1 MIPSQTNRPVP
12 PAPGRNSPGCPS
24 ELAAMLASLGIDLPC
39 SENVGILGERVRI
52 GNCEVGNR
60 MVALPME
67 GCDCRPDG
75 APSAIT
81 LRRYTR
87 IAAGGSGTMWF
98 EAAAV
103 TEAGR
108 SNPKSMWITPGNLD
122 AFKRM
127 VDDVRVA
134 AARAGNDPV
143 LCLLQLTHAGRFA
156 RMGLAPAPA
165 VTHRV
170 PELDR
175 RQGFDDT
182 LPLVSDA
189 WLNELQGRFVE
200 AARLARAAGF
210 DGVDVKSCHGYLF
223 SALLGA
229 HRRAGMYGGSYE
241 NRTRMLRQTAARIG
255 AEVDGCLVAVR
266 FNAWDALAYPYG
278 WGTSQADPAGP
289 DLIESVRLA
298 GDLAAGGVDLLG
310 VSAGIPRIDPHI
322 NRPSAH
328 YGGACS
334 DIAEHPLVGIK
345 RMTDM
350 TGTIQ
355 RAAASLPVVA
365 AGLAWL
371 GTLMPR
377 VAAGILTTG
386 GATLIGQ
393 GRGTFAYPES
403 VGDILS
409 GRGMDQR
416 KICVSCS
423 QCSALMK
430 LGGPAGC
437 AVRDPAVYS
446 FPKERQ

>member
-1 MIPSQTNRPVP
+1 MIPPRTNHDAP
-12 PAPGRNSPGCPS
+12 PAPGRSSPRSRS

-39 SENVGILGERVRI
+39 GEDIGILGQRVRI

-60 MVALPME
+60 LVALPME

-87 IAAGGSGTMWF
+87 TAAGGSGTMWF

-108 SNPKSMWITPGNLD
+108 SNPKAMWIHLGNLD
-122 AFKRM
+122 SFKRM
-127 VDDVRVA
+127 VGDVRA
-134 AARAGNDPV
+134 AAAKAGNDPV

-156 RMGLAPAPA
+156 RTGAAPAPA

-189 WLNELQGRFVE
+189 WLDELQDRFVA

-210 DGVDVKSCHGYLF
+210 DGVDVKSCHGYLL

-241 NRTRMLRQTAARIG
+241 NRTRMLRQTAGRIR
-255 AEVDGCLVAVR
+255 AEVPGCMVAVR
-266 FNAWDALAYPYG
+266 LNVWDALAYPYG

-289 DLIESVRLA
+289 DLIEPVRLA
-298 GDLAAGGVDLLG
+298 GDLAAVGVDLLG
-310 VSAGIPRIDPHI
+310 VTAGIPRVDPHI
-322 NRPSAH
+322 NRPSAR

-345 RMTDM
+345 RIIDV

-355 RAAASLPVVA
+355 RAAACLPVVA

-377 VAAGILTTG
+377 VAAGIIAAG

-409 GRGMDQR
+409 GRGMDRR
-416 KICVSCS
+416 KVCVSCS
-423 QCSALMK
+423 KCSALMK

-437 AVRDPAVYS
+437 VVRDRAVYS
-446 FPKERQ
+446 LPKGQQ